1 MKEIVKI
8 VVHVPEKSADTI
20 RRAIGASG
28 GGKIGDYDFCSFS
41 ILGTGRFLPQE
52 GAKPSIGQI
61 GELERVT
68 EERIEVTCDQS
79 DAATILDAIKAV
91 HPYEE
96 PTIDIYPLISPES
109 L

>member
-20 RRAIGASG
+20 RRAIGTNG
-28 GGKIGDYDFCSFS
+28 GGKIGDYSFCSFS

-52 GAKPSIGQI
+52 GAKPTIGQV
-61 GELERVT
+61 GELERVS

-79 DAATILDAIKAV
+79 DAITILDAIKAV

-96 PTIDIYPLISPES
+96 PTIDIYSLLSPES